1 MSFTKAY
8 KPKLINHLMGKNL
21 KRIASAFLLAGV
33 LSVCGLPMFAQ
44 THVVKG
50 SVLDAAGEPIIGAN
64 VIVAGDASVGT
75 FTDLDGAFTLET
87 PSKDAVLAVSCIGFA
102 TTEVA
107 LNGRTTIEIT
117 MQPDMELHV
126 WLHCN
131 FNGGSAVKCNFSSCK
146 SDA

>member
-21 KRIASAFLLAGV
+21 KRIASALLLAGV

-87 PSKDAVLAVSCIGFA
+87 PS
-102 TTEVA
+102 
-107 LNGRTTIEIT
+107 
-117 MQPDMELHV
+117 
-126 WLHCN
+126 
-131 FNGGSAVKCNFSSCK
+131 
-146 SDA
+146 